1 MSAAQKNSAA
11 CREAAELLVFYAC
24 QEVSDSER
32 KQIEA
37 HLAVCAACSEQ
48 LAEEQ
53 GLTEIVGAAPQAAD
67 EIDSAG
73 VLLAQC
79 RSELAEKLDDLAV
92 AAARPRWEPLGW
104 LRNWM
109 ALRPAWSGAFLVI
122 FGVLVGTQAVP
133 WIHSVDPD
141 ETNSQAVKVM
151 AAPKLSNEQ
160 LANMAVA
167 NVNVLPSSDPAFA
180 TVHLQLSAA
189 QPLEM
194 SGNLEDLGVRRVL
207 TYVIENG
214 ERFNPGV
221 RLDCVDLL
229 KAVAREQEVQAALM
243 TAAQR
248 DSNPAVRMKALDA
261 LRDSVADEA
270 VRVLLLDIL
279 QQDTNP
285 GVRVEAVNLL
295 VRSLGHDSSGAPLPG
310 APIPFPDIT
319 DAPSLAGDA
328 SINRTIRALE
338 RLQRQDPSRYVRLR
352 SAAALRQ
359 IGPRELQ

>member
-1 MSAAQKNSAA
+1 MSPAQKNNAD
-11 CREAAELLVFYAC
+11 CREVSEMLVFYAC
-24 QEVSDSER
+24 QEVSDSEG

-37 HLAVCAACSEQ
+37 HLATCADCSEQ
-48 LAEEQ
+48 LAQEQ
-53 GLTEIVGAAPQAAD
+53 GLTEAVSAAPQAAD
-67 EIDSAG
+67 EIDSTG
-73 VLLAQC
+73 ILLAQC

-92 AAARPRWEPLGW
+92 AVSRPRWEPLGW
-104 LRNWM
+104 LRRWM

-122 FGVLVGTQAVP
+122 FGVAVGTQVVP
-133 WIHSVDPD
+133 WIHSVDSD
-141 ETNSQAVKVM
+141 DANSQAVKVM
-151 AAPKLSNEQ
+151 AAPKLSNDQ

-167 NVNVLPSSDPAFA
+167 GVNVLPSSDPAYA

-214 ERFNPGV
+214 ERFDPGV
-221 RLDCVDLL
+221 RLDCLDAL
-229 KAVAREQEVQAALM
+229 KAVAREREVRTALL
-243 TAAQR
+243 TAAQK

-261 LRDSVADEA
+261 LRDSVADEP
-270 VRVLLLDIL
+270 VREVLLDIL
-279 QQDTNP
+279 QRDTNP

-310 APIPFPDIT
+310 APIAVPEDS
-319 DAPSLAGDA
+319 DAAPLAGDP
-328 SINRTIRALE
+328 SIDRTLRALE